1 MKGIIFPYRIYHG
14 LYCPIVPLGITG
26 PSGTIITEAY
36 VDSGAFYSI
45 FSFNVAIGL
54 GLAYKKVSSSPVIV
68 GDGNTIPV
76 YFHRLPIKIG
86 FVNLKATIGFS
97 DKLGIGFNLLGRKDI
112 FSRFDVTFSDR
123 KRIITFN

>member
-1 MKGIIFPYRIYHG
+1 
-14 LYCPIVPLGITG
+14 LAITG
-26 PSGTIITEAY
+26 TLGSVITEAY

-45 FSFNVAIGL
+45 FSSNVAIGL
-54 GLAYKKVSSSPVIV
+54 GLAYKKVPSSPVIV

-112 FSRFDVTFSDR
+112 FSRFDVTFSDK
-123 KRIITFN
+123 KRIITFI